1 MNSVLSIVMVFNGLI
16 PAFYFFGRRDSSNN
30 CNWKHSCGY
39 LDMRCALPPTMEL
52 PCILTVCFGTIVFK
66 RTYPLSMLQSLGD
79 LKRAEIDKSK
89 QQVITEDNRKKAA
102 DERKAEREAAD
113 AAALEAADDAVR
125 EKINE
130 MNRVSEESV
139 APAESG
145 ETSWEEVS

>member
-1 MNSVLSIVMVFNGLI
+1 
-16 PAFYFFGRRDSSNN
+16 
-30 CNWKHSCGY
+30 
-39 LDMRCALPPTMEL
+39 
-52 PCILTVCFGTIVFK
+52 
-66 RTYPLSMLQSLGD
+66 MLQSLGD

-145 ETSWEEVS
+145 ETSWEEVSW